1 MPEKSNVEWLQEA
14 EQHLADLRT
23 LLDRDPN
30 LQREKPGLIMQKFYL
45 AMRELQ
51 NHLKDLTVEERER
64 YDMLNEQFKNACG
77 EVTRA
82 LVGNR

>member
-1 MPEKSNVEWLQEA
+1 MPEKSNMEWLQEA
-14 EQHLADLRT
+14 EQHLADLRA
-23 LLDRDPN
+23 LLDRNPD

-51 NHLKDLTVEERER
+51 NHLKDLTAEERER
-64 YDMLNEQFKNACG
+64 YDVLNEQYKNASG

-82 LVGNR
+82 LMGRQ